1 MEIWKLIVVVI
12 VTTIVMG
19 SGGFIFGKLLET
31 RKRNKKFLEAFE
43 KYEAVQKSRE
53 PKMSSY
59 ARLKYTENF
68 LKFIDSMVGA
78 ELVNIKKTDILKE
91 DKNDTDYDKVLN
103 TVSDNVYN
111 AIKKD
116 IYDDVELMVTDE
128 YILSYIVNKTFV
140 VYFQYVA
147 TKNV

>member
-1 MEIWKLIVVVI
+1 MIIVII
-12 VTTIVMG
+12 VNAIVMG
-19 SGGFIFGKLLET
+19 TGGFIFGKFLET
-31 RKRNKKFLEAFE
+31 QKRNKEFLKAFE
-43 KYEAVQKSRE
+43 EYEAVQKSKE

-59 ARLKYTENF
+59 TRLKYTENF
-68 LKFIDSMVGA
+68 LKFIDSMVGV
-78 ELVNIKKTDILKE
+78 ELVNMKKTDILKE

-147 TKNV
+147 TKNI

>member
-1 MEIWKLIVVVI
+1 MEIWKLIVVII

-31 RKRNKKFLEAFE
+31 RQRNKKFLEVFE
-43 KYEAVQKSRE
+43 EYEKTQQSRE

-68 LKFIDSMVGA
+68 LQFIDSMIGV

-116 IYDDVELMVTDE
+116 IYDDVELMVTDK